1 MQRMNLKRAAT
12 RSPKETTLSFR
23 CPLTLAKKMRHE
35 AEKDG
40 RTVSNWLRV
49 QVERRLNAG

>member
-1 MQRMNLKRAAT
+1 MKPQRTAT
-12 RSPKETTLSFR
+12 RSPKQTTLSFR
-23 CPLTLAKKMRHE
+23 CPLPLAKRMAIE

-49 QVERRLNAG
+49 QVERRLSAAG